1 MMRAYAREIAATLM
15 TAAMALPLATAP
27 GAFASLD
34 NVSALSVS
42 VSGSPGTNA
51 GMTVAIPVSDG
62 NHELPGKSRQ
72 RGKVQQKHTGS

>member
-27 GAFASLD
+27 SAYTSLD
-34 NVSALSVS
+34 NASALSLS
-42 VSGSPGTNA
+42 VAGSPGTNA

-62 NHELPGKSRQ
+62 NHEQPSKSHR